1 MTGKAAIGSETG
13 QSMVEY
19 ALIIGI
25 VIIGLIAI
33 LFAFQGVVIDM
44 YDYIIDEIAGAIF

>member
-1 MTGKAAIGSETG
+1 MTGKTLIAGETG

-25 VIIGLIAI
+25 VILGLIAI
-33 LFAFQGVVIDM
+33 LFAFRGVVIDM
-44 YDYIIDEIAGAIF
+44 YDYIIEEIAGAIF